1 MLDALWGHL
10 LDIQEHSFAGHNRT
24 SLTVGLDVGK
34 GLGSKGSFTNVFKSL
49 SCTQTSV
56 KICNIFIFEDSM
68 VTIDAFAVCLT
79 MNNSVN
85 S

>member
-1 MLDALWGHL
+1 MLDALWGHF

-24 SLTVGLDVGK
+24 SLTVGLEVGK
-34 GLGSKGSFTNVFKSL
+34 GLGSKGSFTNVFKFL

-56 KICNIFIFEDSM
+56 EICNISIFSM
-68 VTIDAFAVCLT
+68 VTIDAFAICLT